1 MNICKR
7 LTRMQGTFL
16 FIEGPRSRCYR
27 RTAALRLI
35 VQPCDEDDE
44 VFSAFPFE
52 WSTGGMKLAGENR
65 STRGRICPSATL
77 STKNPTWTDPGPR
90 PGLRG
95 ERPATNRL
103 THGTTS
109 CKVLTAS
116 LGTTCRV
123 VQRRLSLTRDVAD
136 HKSPCLST
144 TTLTLNHTVLN
155 SIRNTDTCPRFS
167 LCLCCSVLEKGL
179 VLCQCVCV
187 VLYWRRAL

>member
-1 MNICKR
+1 VSEYLQTLNKDAR
-7 LTRMQGTFL
+7 HFFL

-27 RTAALRLI
+27 GTAALRLI

-65 STRGRICPSATL
+65 STRGKICPSATL

-103 THGTTS
+103 THGTASYARYLLPVSVPLVAS
-109 CKVLTAS
+109 CRDACHSRETLP
-116 LGTTCRV
+116 TTKARV
-123 VQRRLSLTRDVAD
+123 YLRP
-136 HKSPCLST
+136 H
-144 TTLTLNHTVLN
+144 
-155 SIRNTDTCPRFS
+155 
-167 LCLCCSVLEKGL
+167 
-179 VLCQCVCV
+179 
-187 VLYWRRAL
+187 